1 MEVECKW
8 VGLLHWIS
16 MKNNSIF
23 VIVATHKQKN
33 VIIEKKIIYLNKREK
48 QFKLNCD
55 ILHLILTKKLKWFIK
70 KLLTFL

>member
-23 VIVATHKQKN
+23 VIVATQKRCDYWN
-33 VIIEKKIIYLNKREK
+33 KIIYLNKREK

-55 ILHLILTKKLKWFIK
+55 ILHLILTKKKKLKWFIK

>member
-55 ILHLILTKKLKWFIK
+55 ILHLILTKKN
-70 KLLTFL
+70 

>member
-1 MEVECKW
+1 
-8 VGLLHWIS
+8 

-55 ILHLILTKKLKWFIK
+55 ILHLILTKKIK
-70 KLLTFL
+70 MIY